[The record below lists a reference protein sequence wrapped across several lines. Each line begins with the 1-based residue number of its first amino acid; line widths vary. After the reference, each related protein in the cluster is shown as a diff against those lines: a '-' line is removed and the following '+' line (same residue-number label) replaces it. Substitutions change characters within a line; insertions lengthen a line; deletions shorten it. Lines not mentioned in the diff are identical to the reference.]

1 MCPLLGF
8 ILVFKKLPQEMSFW
22 ISEILCINRITG
34 SSSMQDAAEKEMF
47 IMSNC

>member
-22 ISEILCINRITG
+22 ISEVLCINRITG
-34 SSSMQDAAEKEMF
+34 SSSMQDAAEMETF
-47 IMSNC
+47 IIANC